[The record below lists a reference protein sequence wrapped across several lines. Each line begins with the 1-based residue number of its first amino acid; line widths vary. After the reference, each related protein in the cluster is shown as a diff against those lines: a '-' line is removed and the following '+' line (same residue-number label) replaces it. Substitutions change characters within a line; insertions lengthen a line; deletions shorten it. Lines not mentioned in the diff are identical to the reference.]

1 MNIFKEAIAQ
11 PSEMVGIIAAQTI
24 GEMGTQMTLD
34 SFHVSGTAAA
44 VKATSGVPRLK
55 EILSAT
61 KKTKTPTLIIY
72 MKPDVA
78 SVKNPIMAE
87 DGIAYNDD
95 RLEQAKNIA
104 MAIKNSIEITTLSNI
119 LEFSEIFWDAGKLE
133 TTIENDKGLL
143 EVYKKFS
150 VLDMNAN
157 KCRSDSPWVLR
168 MKFNKDKMNSY
179 GLRMIDIYTKLNKA
193 YNKYIDCV
201 YSDDNADECIFR
213 IKLSDYALKDIDS
226 KDEIAAIKA
235 MEHNIVYQ
243 VLLKGIKG
251 INKVSLNKTKYD
263 IYNPEEEKFEK
274 VVEWVL
280 DTDGTNLSEI
290 LSNPNIDATR
300 TISNDIR
307 EIYAV
312 LGVEAARNALYNELV
327 NVTGEG
333 SMNYRHLS
341 LLIDTMT
348 FRGNLMSIDRH
359 GINRNASSALSK
371 SSFEESVDMLINASI
386 FSEYDNTSGVS
397 PQVMLG
403 KVPNCGSGNFDI
415 ILDEE
420 HLMELLKSIKE
431 TKENKYNLDEIDEE
445 DEDEIECLE
454 ENLSFNMPK
463 NEIDKCY
470 TIDTPQIKIMK

>member
-1 MNIFKEAIAQ
+1 
-11 PSEMVGIIAAQTI
+11 
-24 GEMGTQMTLD
+24 
-34 SFHVSGTAAA
+34 
-44 VKATSGVPRLK
+44 
-55 EILSAT
+55 
-61 KKTKTPTLIIY
+61 
-72 MKPDVA
+72 
-78 SVKNPIMAE
+78 MAE
-87 DGIAYNDD
+87 DGIAYDD
-95 RLEQAKNIA
+95 ERLEKAKNVA

-119 LEFSEIFWDAGKLE
+119 LEYSEIFWDVGEGKLE
-133 TTIENDKGLL
+133 TTINDDKGMLD
-143 EVYKKFS
+143 VYKKFAS
-150 VLDMNAN
+150 LDTIGN

-193 YNKYIDCV
+193 YNKYVDCV

-213 IKLSDYALKDIDS
+213 IKLTEHALKDIDN
-226 KDEIAAIKA
+226 KDEIAALKA

-263 IYNPEEEKFEK
+263 IYNEEEEIFEK

-280 DTDGTNLSEI
+280 DTDGTNLAEI
-290 LSNPNIDATR
+290 LSNPNIDSTR

-307 EIYAV
+307 EIYTV
-312 LGVEAARNALYNELV
+312 LGIEAARNALYNELV

-403 KVPNCGSGNFDI
+403 KVPKCGSGNFDI

-420 HLMELLKSIKE
+420 HLIELLKSIKQ
-431 TKENKYNLDEIDEE
+431 TKENKYELDNIDEE
-445 DEDEIECLE
+445 ENDDDVECIE
-454 ENLSFNMPK
+454 ENLTFNMPK

-470 TIDTPQIKIMK
+470 SIENPKINIIRK